1 MRPTSQEPLCQVPPA
16 SGVVG
21 VPEKGGPRKRGSPS
35 SPGPVDPSP
44 PPPAPPPSPSIRG
57 ARPHSLTPHKLLPD
71 FGRVWGVGVSSSQE
85 PTFLSQHPQ
94 ILNLRH
100 SPFCCCCCLSLQLC
114 PPGRW
119 DCIWGWGAPTPPPL
133 CTCPPPAPCPAFG
146 VSRSLPSPPRNTA
159 FLGVG
164 PRTAFLKRGC
174 VRAGTNCLSLLV
186 TFLDRSLTRRA
197 RSPLQRLGFFGHFPH
212 FLFLHSSPLFLST
225 PSSPHIPG
233 FEGDPGSAP
242 RLFHARHPR
251 VCALARARPQLPY
264 LDRSGSERKV

>member
-1 MRPTSQEPLCQVPPA
+1 MWGFLPLRNRLFSLNTPKSSTCGTLLFVVVVVLA
-16 SGVVG
+16 SNCA
-21 VPEKGGPRKRGSPS
+21 PRGGGIVFGGGGLQRRLPY
-35 SPGPVDPSP
+35 V
-44 PPPAPPPSPSIRG
+44 PAPHPRH
-57 ARPHSLTPHKLLPD
+57 ALHSVCP
-71 FGRVWGVGVSSSQE
+71 GVS
-85 PTFLSQHPQ
+85 PL
-94 ILNLRH
+94 LH
-100 SPFCCCCCLSLQLC
+100 S
-114 PPGRW
+114 
-119 DCIWGWGAPTPPPL
+119 T
-133 CTCPPPAPCPAFG
+133 
-146 VSRSLPSPPRNTA
+146 LPSPPRNTA

-251 VCALARARPQLPY
+251 VCALARARGHSSPIWTDLEAREKFEQSVGFVVDL
-264 LDRSGSERKV
+264 LKRSTGSRAAPPALLSLQPWLS